1 MYVHVPKNCLEFRQ
15 FGTSVK
21 GRNAYF
27 FRLVRW
33 WWQSLLS
40 YYIFQLRLTWK
51 YFFEKFRNM
60 ILYHKKFYILYKW
73 SIGLNFDF
81 QLMTNNHWLLS
92 IWFLM
97 QFFTNKNVS
106 WINKNKT
113 ERYGKHCIFTG
124 DFKVLHVKS

>member
-33 WWQSLLS
+33 WWWWQSLLS
-40 YYIFQLRLTWK
+40 YIFQLRLTWK

-81 QLMTNNHWLLS
+81 QLMINIIIDYYQFDFWCNFSRIKIFHEEIKIKLNVMVNIAFLLG
-92 IWFLM
+92 IL
-97 QFFTNKNVS
+97 
-106 WINKNKT
+106 
-113 ERYGKHCIFTG
+113 
-124 DFKVLHVKS
+124 KSST